1 MEKEIWKLKVATAS
15 FVASVTNKHKSDFIL
30 IQFLALTDRHMG
42 TQALTPI
49 VKCTVYS
56 YSKGQVA
63 AAGSD
68 RVTSHGHQPFF
79 VTVRISI
86 GPTLSKYD
94 DDNWGFLK

>member
-1 MEKEIWKLKVATAS
+1 MREKYGDRNLEVESRHRVFEFS
-15 FVASVTNKHKSDFIL
+15 FVVSVTNKHKSDFIL

-68 RVTSHGHQPFF
+68 
-79 VTVRISI
+79 
-86 GPTLSKYD
+86 
-94 DDNWGFLK
+94 